1 MNRKSVDVFVA
12 DIWETK
18 MRLLVAA
25 LVCIAVLY
33 AVDAI
38 WFNGAFFA
46 AAAGMMSQI
55 AGRFR

>member
-33 AVDAI
+33 AVDVI
-38 WFNGAFFA
+38 WFNGVFFA

-55 AGRFR
+55 VGRFR

>member
-1 MNRKSVDVFVA
+1 
-12 DIWETK
+12 

-33 AVDAI
+33 AVDVI
-38 WFNGAFFA
+38 WLNGLLFA

-55 AGRFR
+55 VAHFR